1 MDRLVLTQFR
11 RRFGSPSTPPPPPS
25 APTVAAAAAVVPS
38 VGVRE
43 GREGVGKR
51 RGKWGGWLREGRGGE
66 REEGSGG
73 ARESGSCLLS
83 MREVS
88 CLDVAKLYIV

>member
-51 RGKWGGWLREGRGGE
+51 RGKWGGWLREGRGGR
-66 REEGSGG
+66 REGG
-73 ARESGSCLLS
+73 RDDCD
-83 MREVS
+83 
-88 CLDVAKLYIV
+88 DVDVFFRVKDFI